1 MELALVRGIG
11 SHLCAIT
18 FVRDLSSILKDI
30 MKVDFDFA
38 QAIVTTKNISYA
50 RSNEIGFISD
60 LLRSTKTSKAIET
73 VDFRTID
80 LEFYLQN

>member
-1 MELALVRGIG
+1 
-11 SHLCAIT
+11 
-18 FVRDLSSILKDI
+18 
-30 MKVDFDFA
+30 MKVDFDYA
-38 QAIVTTKNISYA
+38 QAIVTTKDISDA

-80 LEFYLQN
+80 LEFYLQNWSFRKR

>member
-1 MELALVRGIG
+1 
-11 SHLCAIT
+11 
-18 FVRDLSSILKDI
+18 
-30 MKVDFDFA
+30 MKVDFDYA
-38 QAIVTTKNISYA
+38 QAIVTTKNLSDA

>member
-1 MELALVRGIG
+1 
-11 SHLCAIT
+11 
-18 FVRDLSSILKDI
+18 
-30 MKVDFDFA
+30 MKVDFDYV
-38 QAIVTTKNISYA
+38 QAIVTTKDISDA
-50 RSNEIGFISD
+50 PSNEIGFISD